1 MNDEEGENEMDED
14 EIEEKEDKK
23 EKNNKPKPGSLLP
36 LKTKADLFLI
46 KREATLLTIL

>member
-1 MNDEEGENEMDED
+1 MDENEEGEE
-14 EIEEKEDKK
+14 EIEEKEEKK
-23 EKNNKPKPGSLLP
+23 QKDNKPKPGTLLP

>member
-1 MNDEEGENEMDED
+1 MEEDEEGED
-14 EIEEKEDKK
+14 EIEEKEDIKK
-23 EKNNKPKPGSLLP
+23 HNTKPKPGSLMP

>member
-1 MNDEEGENEMDED
+1 MDEDEEVED

-23 EKNNKPKPGSLLP
+23 QKNSKPKPGTLVS

>member
-1 MNDEEGENEMDED
+1 MDEDEEGEDED
-14 EIEEKEDKK
+14 EFEEKEDKK